1 MYDIGVKEVKKLK
14 ELRQMWAVSPF
25 SSSAFSCCLFTSLQK
40 YKNICKSA
48 IFYQLLP
55 FLAAFLASFAV
66 RKHIISSLDLE

>member
-1 MYDIGVKEVKKLK
+1 MIIGVKEVKKLK

-25 SSSAFSCCLFTSLQK
+25 SLLLFPVVCLLACKNT
-40 YKNICKSA
+40 KNICKSA

>member
-1 MYDIGVKEVKKLK
+1 MYDIGIKGVKELK
-14 ELRQMWAVSPF
+14 ELDKCALSVLFPLLLF
-25 SSSAFSCCLFTSLQK
+25 PIVCLLACKNT
-40 YKNICKSA
+40 KNICKSA